1 MSVDLAHIRAQ
12 TAEIINEAQTITGQ
26 ISEVETRLHE
36 AMGMLAHL
44 SAPATEMVS
53 LASSACTPA
62 LGTLRE
68 AVASL
73 ESYAATLTENH

>member
-12 TAEIINEAQTITGQ
+12 TAEIISNAETLTGQ
-26 ISEVETRLHE
+26 IAEVETQLHE
-36 AMGMLAHL
+36 VLGMLAHL
-44 SAPATEMVS
+44 SEPAAEMVA
-53 LASSACTPA
+53 LASGACTPA

-68 AVASL
+68 AVTSL